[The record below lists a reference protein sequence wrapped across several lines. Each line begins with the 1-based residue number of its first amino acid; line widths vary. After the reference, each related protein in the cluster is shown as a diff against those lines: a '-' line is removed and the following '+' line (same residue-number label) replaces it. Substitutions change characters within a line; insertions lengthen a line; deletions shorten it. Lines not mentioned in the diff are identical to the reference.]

1 MNDGSGSKQGIGN
14 RRVEIILMLKLTRFA
29 DELDVRHERNHNSII
44 FGLRS

>member
-1 MNDGSGSKQGIGN
+1 MVVVQN
-14 RRVEIILMLKLTRFA
+14 RALVTEGLRVILMLKLTRFA